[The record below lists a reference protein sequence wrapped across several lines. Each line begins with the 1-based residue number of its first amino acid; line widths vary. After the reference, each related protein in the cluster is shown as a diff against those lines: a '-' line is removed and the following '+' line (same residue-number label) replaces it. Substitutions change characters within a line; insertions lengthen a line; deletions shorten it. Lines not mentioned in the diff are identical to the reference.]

1 MKSLRAK
8 KTILFASLELQ
19 QARVRKGRQVTR
31 MNSAGKTAKKRL
43 LCPHGWLVCHVQLA
57 DGLHNFSGAST
68 VQLQL
73 PRADTNWSLVRCGT
87 LWVCSKPNL
96 FWQLP
101 HPLICTST
109 IWTPPAPLAYI
120 RICAHHRIVNPCLA
134 HNVILLPTNLANLTV
149 SHFAKD
155 FPLLIKCVTSLHATQ
170 NCNVRN
176 P

>member
-8 KTILFASLELQ
+8 KNDFICKSGTTTSESTQGPPSDAYEQRWEDSEE
-19 QARVRKGRQVTR
+19 RR
-31 MNSAGKTAKKRL
+31 

-73 PRADTNWSLVRCGT
+73 PRADTNWSLARCGT

-109 IWTPPAPLAYI
+109 TWTPPAPLAYI

-134 HNVILLPTNLANLTV
+134 HNVVLLPTNLANLTV

-155 FPLLIKCVTSLHATQ
+155 FPLLIKGVTSLPATQ